1 MRLPYR
7 LVLIGVAAGTLL
19 VPALPARAQDQEQQ
33 SPQLQQLSQAD
44 DGDWRFSLQGA
55 YLYGS
60 VDGYVQTPS
69 GGEPGTT
76 SKHEP
81 KLDQIGIDDVSL
93 YDISGVAAYHR
104 EEFYGGAQI
113 IQMSGSSTLH
123 ENLISQGLTFPA
135 GTHVSSDVDL
145 TWYRFG
151 YRHRFSLGDDW
162 TLWPSVGGVLWDF
175 HYKLKGGGNTADR
188 SYGKANVHFGLEVE
202 WRPQR
207 GRFAIDAAF
216 SAAPPI
222 SSWPEI
228 YTEQIVASYQVIH
241 SDRTDLEVFGGVAF
255 EQQYYEDNQA
265 VSNRVEA
272 DFGPMLIAGLR
283 WSF

>member
-1 MRLPYR
+1 MRLPFHPS
-7 LVLIGVAAGTLL
+7 VVAIAGSILL
-19 VPALPARAQDQEQQ
+19 LHAIPANAQEH
-33 SPQLQQLSQAD
+33 PQD
-44 DGDWRFSLQGA
+44 EGDWRFSLQGA

-76 SKHEP
+76 SKHRP
-81 KLDQIGIDDVSL
+81 KLDEIGIDDASL
-93 YDISGVAAYHR
+93 YDISAIAAYHR
-104 EEFYGGAQI
+104 EEIYLGAQI
-113 IQMSGSSTLH
+113 IQMSGSHTL
-123 ENLISQGLTFPA
+123 NQDLISQGLTFPA

-145 TWYRFG
+145 NWYRLG

-175 HYKLKGGGNTADR
+175 HYKLKGGGNKADR
-188 SYGKANVHFGLEVE
+188 SYDKANVQFGLEAE
-202 WRPQR
+202 WRPNR
-207 GRFAIDAAF
+207 GRFAVDAAF

-228 YTEQIVASYQVIH
+228 YTEQIVASYAVIKT
-241 SDRTDLEVFGGVAF
+241 DRTDLDVFGGVAF
-255 EQQYYEDNQA
+255 EQQYYEDNQS

-272 DFGPMLIAGLR
+272 NFGPMLIVGLR